1 MKLTEQY
8 LEFYKGHYIKIHW
21 FLHCEKYRLSM
32 QIYKSETIA
41 TMISMESYTEEE
53 IEQLQQFPEW
63 FIKRA
68 RFIVDYYPGGL
79 EWECNTVKEMCQRRY
94 ESGIRD
100 FGYSPEESK

>member
-1 MKLTEQY
+1 MKLTEQH

-21 FLHCEKYRLSM
+21 FLYGGKYRLSM

-68 RFIVDYYPGGL
+68 RFIVDFYPGRL
-79 EWECNTVKEMCQRRY
+79 EWECNSIKEIHKKRY
-94 ESGIRD
+94 ESGIKD
-100 FGYSPEESK
+100 YSYDPEAFK